1 MEPQRID
8 TIAGWIKG
16 RLERGAPG
24 SVAAGVAIDSRTIRP
39 GEIFLALAGE
49 RYDGH
54 DYAAA
59 ALDSGASGVIL
70 SQKVGEIDRRRE
82 EFALIRVRDSRE
94 ALAGLARG
102 YRRLF
107 DLAAIAVT
115 GSNGKTTTKN
125 LIGLFL
131 GRERATLTA
140 PASYNNLIG
149 ISLTILRLSAEH
161 RVAVFELG
169 TNRPGEIRQLARLCR
184 PSVAVITN
192 IGPAHIGR
200 FGSLERIAA
209 EKAEVIRELEGEK
222 TVFLNTDD
230 PRAAALAARHSG
242 ETFGFGFS
250 PPARIR
256 ALDVQPVPGGVSF
269 RATLPSGELSIE
281 APLPGRHNILNLL
294 AALAVGD
301 HFGIDPGAMRQA
313 ALRAVLPP
321 GRMEIIPLGGA
332 EIINDAYNANPA
344 SMAAALETW
353 LGMECSGRR
362 ILVSGDMN
370 ELGDF
375 SQTAHREWGERLA
388 RLGIDCLIF
397 LGPLSRMAAAA
408 VRTAGGRSRL
418 ETVDSCRAAAA
429 ILQEVV
435 RPGDSVLLKGSRKM
449 GMEEIVEILR
459 SQETESRIQEPECR
473 RGRLGSGNSDF

>member
-1 MEPQRID
+1 MEPQRIN

-16 RLERGAPG
+16 RLERGDPG

-70 SQKVGEIDRRRE
+70 SRKVGEIDRRRG
-82 EFALIRVRDSRE
+82 EFALIRVRDPRE

-102 YRRLF
+102 YRGLF
-107 DLAAIAVT
+107 DLAAVAVT

-131 GRERATLTA
+131 GRERTTLTA

-149 ISLTILRLSAEH
+149 VSLTILRLFAAH
-161 RVAVFELG
+161 RAAVFELG
-169 TNRPGEIRQLARLCR
+169 ANRPGEIRQLARLCR
-184 PSVAVITN
+184 PSLAVITN

-209 EKAEVIRELEGEK
+209 EKAEVIKELEGGK
-222 TVFLNTDD
+222 TVFFNTDD
-230 PRAAALAARHSG
+230 PRTAALAVRGPG
-242 ETFGFGFS
+242 ETIGFGFA
-250 PPARIR
+250 PPARVRPLDIR
-256 ALDVQPVPGGVSF
+256 HLPGGVSF
-269 RATLPSGELSIE
+269 RATLRGGELPIE

-301 HFGIDPGAMRQA
+301 HFGIDPGAMREA

-321 GRMEIIPLGGA
+321 GRMEIFPLGGV

-353 LGMECSGRR
+353 LGMECSGKR

-375 SQTAHREWGERLA
+375 SETAHREWGERVA
-388 RLGIDCLIF
+388 RSGIDGLIF
-397 LGPLSRMAAAA
+397 LGPLSRSAAAA
-408 VRTAGGRSRL
+408 ARAASARPGV
-418 ETVDSCRAAAA
+418 ETVDNCREAAA
-429 ILQEVV
+429 ILREVV

-459 SQETESRIQEPECR
+459 SQESGGEPGQVILDSE
-473 RGRLGSGNSDF
+473 F